1 MKKLVLV
8 LVAVLA
14 FVGCETEREK
24 SDKLFDSV
32 SKAIKYQKHYACD
45 THQKLTL
52 IEKGC
57 LKTEAEQMKVDAIR
71 ELCAKNIA
79 EKMDDKT
86 LELITID
93 ELLKT
98 QLNLYSQAN
107 SDIRVIQRAINE
119 RELDVKKQAIL
130 DKRK

>member
-1 MKKLVLV
+1 
-8 LVAVLA
+8 
-14 FVGCETEREK
+14 
-24 SDKLFDSV
+24 
-32 SKAIKYQKHYACD
+32 
-45 THQKLTL
+45 
-52 IEKGC
+52 
-57 LKTEAEQMKVDAIR
+57 MKVDAIR
-71 ELCAKNIA
+71 ELCTKNIA

-86 LELITID
+86 LGLITID

-119 RELDVKKQAIL
+119 RELDVNKQAIL